1 MIGSEIINII
11 GLGNPGKKYT
21 KSRHNA
27 GAMVVSELSARFN
40 IPINIQNVSSIVG
53 KGSIGEMTISLILPK
68 TYMND
73 SGSAV
78 IEFMDDQAKGNNNL
92 LIVYDDKDLPL
103 GKIRLRPNGSAGGH
117 NGVRSIIDALGTEEF
132 PRLRIGIGSS
142 VGKQD
147 EDVINYVLGR
157 FDTDEEEILA
167 STLVKAGDCIE
178 MYIKSGIE
186 KAMNKFN

>member
-1 MIGSEIINII
+1 MLIV
-11 GLGNPGKKYT
+11 GLGNPGSKYAKT
-21 KSRHNA
+21 KHNI
-27 GAMVVSELSARFN
+27 GFWMVDKLANDYAVDFKL
-40 IPINIQNVSSIVG
+40 G
-53 KGSIGEMTISLILPK
+53 KGNYMYSKHNDITFLKPL